1 MTLPAKTVQ
10 ALEFNKILD
19 LVAQRTHSA
28 AGRDEVV
35 NLAPVADPDLIEAR
49 LRPVLEFMDLIG
61 YDDPVPIGR
70 IPDVRA
76 AAETASV
83 PGTTLSAGEL
93 VEIEEILRM
102 SRRFMAYFCKR
113 KAKYPRLQKLVSE
126 LSRHPDL
133 EAGIQR
139 SIDPATESVKDSASA
154 ELKRIR
160 RGQEQTRSG
169 IRSSVE
175 RILNRL
181 PDSVVQERL
190 ITIRNGRFVI
200 PVRENQ
206 KHRIEGLVH
215 DQSASGA
222 TLFVEPM
229 ATLGLNNRLRKLELD
244 EQREIKRVL
253 HELTRSA
260 GQISDRLIANLRV
273 LGRFDAIYALAC
285 FSRDLDCS
293 EPVFNVEGRFELH
306 GARHPLLLYRLRG
319 EDRPDSMVPLSIAM
333 DNDGVR
339 TIVLTGPNAG
349 GKTVA
354 LKTVGLLA
362 LMAQA
367 GVPVPAAEHS
377 QFPVFTGIFAD
388 IGDAQSIEND
398 LSTFSSHV
406 ANLVEVTSHAE
417 ARSLVL
423 LDEVGASTDPDQGA
437 ALAMALL
444 GTLSKRGC
452 RTVATTHH
460 GALKAFAHRTE
471 GMANGSMAFDADTL
485 TPTFQLRLNTPGSS
499 YAFEIARRLRMPS
512 EIVDEARRIAG
523 SDTGRLEAL
532 IADLDDTYRHYNEEL
547 DRARSSRREMERL
560 KADYGGRLKKVEQ
573 REREFRRGAEEEA
586 RRILD
591 GANALI
597 ERTVSELRR
606 RNADRDSIKR
616 ARAEVAQARRE
627 LAAAVEEP
635 GTPASNLE
643 PGCRVLVRSLG
654 KEGVVAHGR
663 NEGSRVPVEV
673 GKLRLQARRED
684 LEIAASSEETASEP
698 ARFGFVRRDAVS
710 SEVDLRGMTVDEAV
724 ETVDRYID
732 DLYLAGMERAAVIHG
747 KGTGALRR
755 AIGRHLRGHEFIK
768 SQRLGLH
775 NEGGAGVTVI
785 TLDLNQDS

>member
-1 MTLPAKTVQ
+1 MTLPPKTIQ

-19 LVAQRTHSA
+19 LIAKRAVSV
-28 AGRDEVV
+28 AGRNEVEG
-35 NLAPVADPDLIEAR
+35 LAPVDDPHRIEAR
-49 LRPVLEFMDLIG
+49 LRPVLETMDLIG

-70 IPDVRA
+70 IPDIRA
-76 AAETASV
+76 AAETAAV
-83 PGTTLSAGEL
+83 PGTTLTVGEL
-93 VEIEEILRM
+93 VEIEEVLRM
-102 SRRFMAYFCKR
+102 SRRFLAYFHKR
-113 KAKYPRLQKLVSE
+113 KEKYPRLQSLVSG

-133 EAGIQR
+133 EADIGR
-139 SIDPATESVKDSASA
+139 SIDPSTETVKDSASV

-160 RGQEQTRSG
+160 RSLEHTRSE
-169 IRSSVE
+169 IRGSVE
-175 RILNRL
+175 RILSRL
-181 PDSVVQERL
+181 PDTVVQERL

-206 KHRIEGLVH
+206 KHRLDGLVH

-229 ATLGLNNRLRKLELD
+229 ATLALNNRLRQLELA
-244 EQREIKRVL
+244 EQQEIRRVL
-253 HELTRSA
+253 HELTRSV
-260 GQISDRLIANLRV
+260 GLISDRLLENQRI
-273 LGRFDAIYALAC
+273 LGRFDAIYAMAG
-285 FSRDLDCS
+285 FSRELQCS
-293 EPVFNVEGRFELH
+293 EPVFNVEGRLELH
-306 GARHPLLLYRLRG
+306 DARHPLLFYRLSG
-319 EDRPDSMVPLSIAM
+319 EDHADSIVPLSLAM
-333 DNDGVR
+333 DSDGVR
-339 TIVLTGPNAG
+339 TLVLTGPNAG

-367 GVPVPAAEHS
+367 GLPVPAAEHS
-377 QFPVFTGIFAD
+377 QFPVFTGVFAD

-406 ANLVEVTSHAE
+406 ANLVEVTTHAE

-444 GTLSKRGC
+444 GTLTERGC

-485 TPTFQLRLNTPGSS
+485 TPTFRLRLNMPGSS
-499 YAFEIARRLRMPS
+499 YAFEIARRLQMPS
-512 EIVDEARRIAG
+512 AIVAEARRIAG
-523 SDTGRLEAL
+523 SDIGRMEAL
-532 IADLDDTYRHYNEEL
+532 IADIDDTYLHYNEEL
-547 DRARSSRREMERL
+547 DRARTFRREMERL
-560 KADYGGRLKKVEQ
+560 KAEYTGRLKEVEE
-573 REREFRRGAEEEA
+573 REREFKRGAEDEA

-606 RNADRDSIKR
+606 RDADRDSIKK
-616 ARAEVAQARRE
+616 ARAEVDRARSA
-627 LAAAVEEP
+627 LTTAAVETD
-635 GTPASNLE
+635 TPASRLE

-654 KEGVVAHGR
+654 KEGIVADGR
-663 NEGSRVPVEV
+663 NEGSRVPVEI
-673 GKLRLQARRED
+673 GKLRMQARRED
-684 LEIAASSEETASEP
+684 LEFVEPAAEAASDA
-698 ARFGFVRRDAVS
+698 ARFAQVRRDAVS
-710 SEVDLRGMTVDEAV
+710 GEVDLRGMTVDEAV
-724 ETVDRYID
+724 ETVDKYID

-755 AIGRHLRGHEFIK
+755 AIGAHLREHELIK

-785 TLDLNQDS
+785 ALDLDS

>member
-1 MTLPAKTVQ
+1 MTLPPKTLL
-10 ALEFNKILD
+10 ALEFKKILD
-19 LVAQRTHSA
+19 LIAERTVSVP
-28 AGRDEVV
+28 GRDEVES
-35 NLAPVADPDLIEAR
+35 LAPADNPERIESR
-49 LRPVLEFMDLIG
+49 LRPVLETMDLIG

-83 PGTTLSAGEL
+83 PGTTLTVGEL
-93 VEIEEILRM
+93 VQIQEVVRM
-102 SRRFMAYFCKR
+102 SRRFLGYFHKR
-113 KAKYPRLQKLVSE
+113 KAKYLRLQELMSGLSE
-126 LSRHPDL
+126 HPDL
-133 EAGIQR
+133 EARIQR
-139 SIDPATESVKDSASA
+139 SVDPSTETVKDSASV

-160 RGQEQTRSG
+160 RGLEQTRSG
-169 IRSSVE
+169 IRSSIE
-175 RILNRL
+175 NILNRL
-181 PDSVVQERL
+181 PDTVVQERL

-206 KHRIEGLVH
+206 KHRLEGVVH

-229 ATLGLNNRLRKLELD
+229 ATLAHNNRLRQLELA
-244 EQREIKRVL
+244 EQQEIKRVL
-253 HELTRSA
+253 QELTLSV
-260 GQISDRLIANLRV
+260 GHISGCLLENLRI
-273 LGRFDAIYALAC
+273 LGRFDAIYAISG
-285 FSRDLDCS
+285 FSRELKCS
-293 EPVFNVEGRFELH
+293 EPVFNVDGRLELH
-306 GARHPLLLYRLRG
+306 DARHPLLFCRLNG
-319 EDRPDSMVPLSIAM
+319 EGRTDSIVPLSLSM
-333 DNDGVR
+333 DSEGIR
-339 TIVLTGPNAG
+339 TLVLTGPNAG

-367 GVPVPAAEHS
+367 GMPVPAAEHS
-377 QFPVFTGIFAD
+377 QFPIFTGVFAD

-406 ANLVEVTSHAE
+406 ANLVEVTNHAE

-444 GTLSKRGC
+444 NTLTQRGC

-460 GALKAFAHRTE
+460 GALKAFAHRTA
-471 GMANGSMAFDADTL
+471 GMANGSMAFDAATL

-499 YAFEIARRLRMPS
+499 YAFEIARRLKMPS

-523 SDTGRLEAL
+523 SDIGRLEAL
-532 IADLDDTYRHYNEEL
+532 IADLDDTYQHYNEEL
-547 DRARSSRREMERL
+547 DRARSSRSEMERL
-560 KADYGGRLKKVEQ
+560 KAEYSSRLKDVEQ
-573 REREFRRGAEEEA
+573 REREFKRGAEEEA

-597 ERTVSELRR
+597 ERTVSELRQR
-606 RNADRDSIKR
+606 SADRDSIKR
-616 ARAEVAQARRE
+616 ARAEVERARRD
-627 LAAAVEEP
+627 LAATVVK
-635 GTPASNLE
+635 PAAPAAMLE

-654 KEGVVAHGR
+654 KEGIVADGR
-663 NEGSRVPVEV
+663 NEGSRVAVEV

-684 LEIAASSEETASEP
+684 LELVESAAETTSET
-698 ARFGFVRRDAVS
+698 ARFGLAGRDAVAT
-710 SEVDLRGMTVDEAV
+710 EVDLRGMTADEAV
-724 ETVDRYID
+724 EAVDKYID
-732 DLYLAGMERAAVIHG
+732 ELYLAGMEHAAVIHG

-755 AIGRHLRGHEFIK
+755 AIGAHLRGHEFIK

-775 NEGGAGVTVI
+775 GEGGAGVTMI
-785 TLDLNQDS
+785 TLNLDA

>member
-1 MTLPAKTVQ
+1 MTLPPKTVQ
-10 ALEFNKILD
+10 ALEFKKILD
-19 LVAQRTHSA
+19 LIAERTVSA
-28 AGRDEVV
+28 AGRNEVE
-35 NLAPVADPDLIEAR
+35 NLAPADDPDRIEAR
-49 LRPVLEFMDLIG
+49 LRPVLETMDLIG

-70 IPDVRA
+70 IPDICA

-83 PGTTLSAGEL
+83 PGTTLTAGEL
-93 VEIEEILRM
+93 AGIEEVLRL
-102 SRRFMAYFCKR
+102 SHRFLTYFHNR
-113 KAKYPRLQKLVSE
+113 KAKYPRLQELVSG
-126 LSRHPDL
+126 LFRHPDL
-133 EAGIQR
+133 EADIRR
-139 SIDPATESVKDSASA
+139 SIDPSTETVKDTASV

-160 RGQEQTRSG
+160 RSLEHTRTG

-175 RILNRL
+175 SILNRL
-181 PDSVVQERL
+181 PDTVVQERL

-206 KHRIEGLVH
+206 KHRLDGLVH

-229 ATLGLNNRLRKLELD
+229 ATLALNNQLRQLELA
-244 EQREIKRVL
+244 EQQEINRVL
-253 HELTRSA
+253 HELTR
-260 GQISDRLIANLRV
+260 GVGLISDRLLENQRI
-273 LGRFDAIYALAC
+273 LGRFDAIYAMAG
-285 FSRDLDCS
+285 FSRKLKCS
-293 EPVFNVEGRFELH
+293 EPVFSGEGRLELH
-306 GARHPLLLYRLRG
+306 DARHPLLFYRLSG
-319 EDRPDSMVPLSIAM
+319 EDRADSIVPLSLAM
-333 DNDGVR
+333 DSDGVR
-339 TIVLTGPNAG
+339 TLVLTGPNAG

-354 LKTVGLLA
+354 IKTVGLLA
-362 LMAQA
+362 LMAQS
-367 GVPVPAAEHS
+367 GLPVPAAEHS
-377 QFPVFTGIFAD
+377 QFPIFTGVFAD

-406 ANLVEVTSHAE
+406 ANLVEVTTQAE

-444 GTLSKRGC
+444 GTLTERGC

-499 YAFEIARRLRMPS
+499 YAFEIARRLQMPS
-512 EIVDEARRIAG
+512 AIVAEARRIAG
-523 SDTGRLEAL
+523 SDIGRLEAL
-532 IADLDDTYRHYNEEL
+532 IADLDDTYKYYNEEL

-560 KADYGGRLKKVEQ
+560 KAEYTGRLKEVEQ
-573 REREFRRGAEEEA
+573 RERTLKRGAEEEA

-597 ERTVSELRR
+597 ERTVSELRQ
-606 RNADRDSIKR
+606 RNADRDSIKN
-616 ARAEVAQARRE
+616 ARAGVERARRE
-627 LAAAVEEP
+627 LAATVEKTDATAP
-635 GTPASNLE
+635 VLE
-643 PGCRVLVRSLG
+643 SGCRVIVRSLG
-654 KEGVVAHGR
+654 KEGVVADGR
-663 NEGSRVPVEV
+663 IEGSRVPVEI

-684 LEIAASSEETASEP
+684 LEIVEAAEETAP
-698 ARFGFVRRDAVS
+698 DAPRFGLAGRSAVS

-724 ETVDRYID
+724 ETVDKYID
-732 DLYLAGMERAAVIHG
+732 ELYLAGMERAAVIHG

-755 AIGRHLRGHEFIK
+755 AIGAHLRDHEFIK
-768 SQRLGLH
+768 SQRLGQL

-785 TLDLNQDS
+785 TLNVDP

>member
-1 MTLPAKTVQ
+1 MNLPPKTLQ
-10 ALEFNKILD
+10 ALEFNKVVD
-19 LVAQRTHSA
+19 LIADRTVSV
-28 AGRDEVV
+28 AGRNEVES
-35 NLAPVADPDLIEAR
+35 LAPADNPDRIEGR
-49 LRPVLEFMDLIG
+49 LRPVLETMDLIG

-70 IPDVRA
+70 VPDIRA
-76 AAETASV
+76 AADTASV
-83 PGTTLSAGEL
+83 PGTTLTVGEL
-93 VEIEEILRM
+93 IRIEEVVRM
-102 SRRFMAYFCKR
+102 SRRLLGYFRKR
-113 KAKYPRLQKLVSE
+113 KTKYTRLQELVSG

-133 EAGIQR
+133 EARIQR
-139 SIDPATESVKDSASA
+139 SIDPSTETVKDSASV

-160 RGQEQTRSG
+160 RGLEQTRSG
-169 IRSSVE
+169 IRSSIE
-175 RILNRL
+175 SILNRL
-181 PDSVVQERL
+181 PDTVVQERL

-206 KHRIEGLVH
+206 KHRLEGLVH

-229 ATLGLNNRLRKLELD
+229 ATLALNNRLRQLELA
-244 EQREIKRVL
+244 EQQEIKRVL
-253 HELTRSA
+253 HELTRSV
-260 GQISDRLIANLRV
+260 GQISDRLLENQRI
-273 LGRFDAIYALAC
+273 LGRFDAIYAMAG
-285 FSRDLDCS
+285 FSRELECS
-293 EPVFNVEGRFELH
+293 EPVFNVEGRLELH
-306 GARHPLLLYRLRG
+306 GARHPLLFYRLSG
-319 EDRPDSMVPLSIAM
+319 EDRPDSIVPLSLAM
-333 DNDGVR
+333 DDDGVR
-339 TIVLTGPNAG
+339 TLVLTGPNAG

-354 LKTVGLLA
+354 LKTVGLLS

-367 GVPVPAAEHS
+367 GLPVPAAEHS
-377 QFPVFTGIFAD
+377 QVPIFTGVFAD

-406 ANLVEVTSHAE
+406 ANLVEVTNHAE

-444 GTLSKRGC
+444 STLTERGC

-471 GMANGSMAFDADTL
+471 GMANGSMAFDAGTL

-499 YAFEIARRLRMPS
+499 YAFEIARRLQMPS

-523 SDTGRLEAL
+523 SDIGRLESL
-532 IADLDDTYRHYNEEL
+532 IADLDDTYQHYNEEL
-547 DRARSSRREMERL
+547 DRTRSSQREMERL
-560 KADYGGRLKKVEQ
+560 KAEYGSRLKEVEE
-573 REREFRRGAEEEA
+573 RERELKRGAGEEA

-597 ERTVSELRR
+597 ERTVSELRQ
-606 RNADRDSIKR
+606 RNADRDSIKK
-616 ARAEVAQARRE
+616 ARAEVERARRE
-627 LAAAVEEP
+627 LAATVEEP
-635 GTPASNLE
+635 DTPTPILE

-654 KEGVVAHGR
+654 KEGVVADGR
-663 NEGSRVPVEV
+663 IEGSRVPVEI

-684 LEIAASSEETASEP
+684 LEIVESAEEATP
-698 ARFGFVRRDAVS
+698 DTARFGLVRRSAVS

-732 DLYLAGMERAAVIHG
+732 ELYLAGMERAAVIHG

-755 AIGRHLRGHEFIK
+755 AIGAHLRSHEFIK

-785 TLDLNQDS
+785 TLDLDP